1 VIDKYE
7 KQCYPLFNESLRL
20 KKEFEMNGF
29 EKLVALFLTLLKS
42 PFDFGVTELSQVMW
56 RGCNVLLFPL
66 ERGNWRSLKIMV
78 GLR

>member
-1 VIDKYE
+1 
-7 KQCYPLFNESLRL
+7 
-20 KKEFEMNGF
+20 MNGF